1 MNTATLK
8 KTKTQEIVD
17 ALYSLFSLQTK
28 EVQKALKEKIARADE
43 EDDTVMTEEEYAKMV
58 DDSFAGGLSDWVK
71 EPGESGEDFF
81 KRVL

>member
-43 EDDTVMTEEEYAKMV
+43 EDDTVMTEEEFRRKIERSHNSGIADVHKR
-58 DDSFAGGLSDWVK
+58 DDETWEEFLL
-71 EPGESGEDFF
+71 
-81 KRVL
+81 RI